1 MVALVQVNL
10 RLPSWH
16 RGLAWMEG
24 SSLCAT
30 AEQGWVGGSAMPSTA
45 IHPPRPRL
53 EASPAAARCGAFTFR
68 PRPTRCRIIAENFLE
83 GWWRDL
89 DATLT
94 TDKHVDT
101 QRIHKIMA

>member
-1 MVALVQVNL
+1 MPLRSRGGWEALPCQAP
-10 RLPSWH
+10 PSIPH
-16 RGLAWMEG
+16 A
-24 SSLCAT
+24 
-30 AEQGWVGGSAMPSTA
+30 
-45 IHPPRPRL
+45 PRL

-101 QRIHKIMA
+101 QCIHKIMA